1 MLWRIKQIISRRLRP
16 DRDFAERRRGRAGWS
31 EVGQTERT
39 QSGARLSALRQAR
52 VDHAVDQ
59 RARIKTLELPA
70 DVAVLSV
77 PPEERDAARV
87 NAVAAALAAGNVID
101 LPFLRSLDTEELR
114 EACKTQLRVDRLK
127 PGDVVC
133 LQGEEADCAYGVL
146 AGSVSCH
153 VRKDLQPESIYD
165 ELLKQITD
173 ETVAKAAEGPAVKGI
188 FHVTYALADAR
199 RRASVKGASKL
210 SKLRNRMRDDEDEET
225 TRRTRRRR
233 PPRRPRQKPLHQPSR
248 PSHQASNGKS
258 AAVIRGM
265 VDCRTDNTS
274 PCRPW
279 RVSASRVRAAL
290 PADGDARR
298 MRR

>member
-1 MLWRIKQIISRRLRP
+1 M
-16 DRDFAERRRGRAGWS
+16 
-31 EVGQTERT
+31 
-39 QSGARLSALRQAR
+39 
-52 VDHAVDQ
+52 
-59 RARIKTLELPA
+59 ELPA
-70 DVAVLSV
+70 DFAVLSV

-188 FHVTYALADAR
+188 APVIGQLTCLVDCIKVLHHAQLGGRLPGTPPPKNPPA
-199 RRASVKGASKL
+199 
-210 SKLRNRMRDDEDEET
+210 
-225 TRRTRRRR
+225 R
-233 PPRRPRQKPLHQPSR
+233 PPPHQPLRSFD
-248 PSHQASNGKS
+248 PPLLIN
-258 AAVIRGM
+258 
-265 VDCRTDNTS
+265 
-274 PCRPW
+274 P
-279 RVSASRVRAAL
+279 
-290 PADGDARR
+290 
-298 MRR
+298 

>member
-1 MLWRIKQIISRRLRP
+1 M
-16 DRDFAERRRGRAGWS
+16 
-31 EVGQTERT
+31 
-39 QSGARLSALRQAR
+39 
-52 VDHAVDQ
+52 
-59 RARIKTLELPA
+59 ELPA
-70 DVAVLSV
+70 DFAVLSV

-210 SKLRNRMRDDEDEET
+210 SKLRNRMRDDEDEEEDDEDEEEEAAAAPAPEAAPSAEPSE
-225 TRRTRRRR
+225 
-233 PPRRPRQKPLHQPSR
+233 PPSFKRKV
-248 PSHQASNGKS
+248 GGGYT
-258 AAVIRGM
+258 GM
-265 VDCRTDNTS
+265 VDCRIGRTS
-274 PCRPW
+274 PAGLGGCRPEECG
-279 RVSASRVRAAL
+279 RHC
-290 PADGDARR
+290 RR
-298 MRR
+298 MATRDECTDDEQRAGCGATHEGGQHCWPERRGVGSRGLLW